1 VNIESTPQ
9 ESKDHKLTQQIA
21 ALELRLKDKDRQ
33 LKANNQ
39 LLDEMSDRLSK
50 QDEQSVK
57 KEFGRLNSCLEHKKK

>member
-1 VNIESTPQ
+1 MEIESTPQ
-9 ESKDHKLTQQIA
+9 EPKDHKLTQQIA